1 MLILNAELML
11 APFPVSSVD
20 ARANLEFD
28 AFVEP
33 KGAGVFIYAVLRLC
47 TLTSELVCRCNFWS
61 VRVRKVCDEA
71 RMFVLLGDVVGKM
84 KVCLE
89 N

>member
-1 MLILNAELML
+1 MLCFRLGLL
-11 APFPVSSVD
+11 AAPLPVSWVA
-20 ARANLEFD
+20 ARANLEPD
-28 AFVEP
+28 ALAAAIGPGVLV
-33 KGAGVFIYAVLRLC
+33 GAARCLC
-47 TLTSELVCRCNFWS
+47 ILTTELVCRWSFWS

-71 RMFVLLGDVVGKM
+71 RMFVLLGDADGKM